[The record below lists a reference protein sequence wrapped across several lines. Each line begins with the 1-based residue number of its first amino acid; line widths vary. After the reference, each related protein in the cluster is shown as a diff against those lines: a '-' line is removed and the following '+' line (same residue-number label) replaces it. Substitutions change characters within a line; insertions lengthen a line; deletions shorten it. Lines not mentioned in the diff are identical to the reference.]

1 MINKIY
7 NSLIFNLIFLMFIN
21 LILSMKYNNIKYIYI
36 KIILLIIIFFIK
48 KKKNLNKT
56 VDRKTK
62 F

>member
-21 LILSMKYNNIKYIYI
+21 LILSIKYNNIKYIYI

-56 VDRKTK
+56 VD
-62 F
+62 